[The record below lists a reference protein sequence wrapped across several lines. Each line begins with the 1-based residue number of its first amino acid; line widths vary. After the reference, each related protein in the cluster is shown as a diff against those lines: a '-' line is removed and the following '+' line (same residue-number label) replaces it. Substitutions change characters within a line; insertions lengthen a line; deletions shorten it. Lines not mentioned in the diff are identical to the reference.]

1 MMIKCQRGK
10 KKSTQDYGEPLVL
23 GACKNQAVALKI
35 YSMTDTLKLQRNKM
49 PKYSRARGFTLVE
62 ILIVLAL
69 IGIVAGLAM
78 SNLGEIFGGGKVKA
92 AQTWVNSTGEAYVN
106 SYLAMVGDYPKSLS
120 DLRTP
125 PKGVPPFVKRA
136 SDLQDPWG
144 KDYVYQYPGSRN
156 PGSFD
161 LSTTAPDGTVL
172 GNWDSATGN

>member
-1 MMIKCQRGK
+1 MNKVNDREIRKDFL
-10 KKSTQDYGEPLVL
+10 KSRQ
-23 GACKNQAVALKI
+23 K
-35 YSMTDTLKLQRNKM
+35 
-49 PKYSRARGFTLVE
+49 GFTLVE

-106 SYLAMVGDYPKSLS
+106 SYLAMVGDYPKSLT
-120 DLRTP
+120 DLQNP
-125 PKGVPPFVKRA
+125 PNGIPPFVKRA

-144 KDYVYQYPGSRN
+144 KNYTYQYPGARN
-156 PGSFD
+156 TGSFD

-172 GNWDSATGN
+172 GNWDSGTSN

>member
-1 MMIKCQRGK
+1 MSKFTKFR
-10 KKSTQDYGEPLVL
+10 
-23 GACKNQAVALKI
+23 
-35 YSMTDTLKLQRNKM
+35 RNKS
-49 PKYSRARGFTLVE
+49 SRDLRTKGFTLVE

-120 DLRTP
+120 DLQSP
-125 PKGVPPFVKRA
+125 PNGVPPFVKRA
-136 SDLQDPWG
+136 SDLKDPWG
-144 KDYVYQYPGSRN
+144 KDYVYQYPGTRN
-156 PGSFD
+156 TGSFD

-172 GNWDSATGN
+172 GNWDSATSN

>member
-10 KKSTQDYGEPLVL
+10 KKSTQDYGKPLVL
-23 GACKNQAVALKI
+23 SACKNQAVALKV

-49 PKYSRARGFTLVE
+49 LKYSRARGFTLVE

-120 DLRTP
+120 ELRTP

>member
-1 MMIKCQRGK
+1 M
-10 KKSTQDYGEPLVL
+10 
-23 GACKNQAVALKI
+23 
-35 YSMTDTLKLQRNKM
+35 
-49 PKYSRARGFTLVE
+49 E

-120 DLRTP
+120 DLQNP
-125 PKGVPPFVKRA
+125 PNGVPSFVKRA
-136 SDLQDPWG
+136 SDLNDPWG
-144 KDYVYQYPGSRN
+144 KPYVYQYPGANN

-172 GNWDSATGN
+172 GNW

>member
-1 MMIKCQRGK
+1 MSMKSDLSERKFSPQR
-10 KKSTQDYGEPLVL
+10 
-23 GACKNQAVALKI
+23 LK
-35 YSMTDTLKLQRNKM
+35 
-49 PKYSRARGFTLVE
+49 RGFTLVE

-120 DLRTP
+120 DLQNP
-125 PKGVPPFVKRA
+125 PNGVPPFVKRA

-144 KDYVYQYPGSRN
+144 KNYTYQYPGTRN
-156 PGSFD
+156 TGSFD

-172 GNWDSATGN
+172 GNWDSATSN

>member
-1 MMIKCQRGK
+1 MMIMCQRGK
-10 KKSTQDYGEPLVL
+10 KKSTKDYGESLLL

-35 YSMTDTLKLQRNKM
+35 YSMTDTLKLQRNKTS
-49 PKYSRARGFTLVE
+49 KYRRARGFTLVE

-106 SYLAMVGDYPKSLS
+106 SYFALVGDYPKSLS
-120 DLRTP
+120 DLRNTP
-125 PKGVPPFVKRA
+125 PGVPSFVKRV

-144 KDYVYQYPGSRN
+144 KQYVYQYPGTGN

-161 LSTTAPDGTVL
+161 LSTTSPDGTL
-172 GNWDSATGN
+172 IKNWDGGN